1 MLRWPALL
9 LAWSG
14 VFASESGRGPSPPVA
29 QPQGAGAFVFPLPSS
44 ARVVAAQCADLLA
57 DLARAETALAHDA
70 QPSAAQFFDQLDAI
84 TRREEDTLGPLG
96 VLAAVSPRKSIR
108 DASDDCERDHDA
120 WSARFFQNAAVY
132 ARLQQAAPDD
142 EIDRRFQREALDAF
156 EDAGVALSADRQR
169 RVRELRAQITQLTQT
184 FERRLREDRTELLF
198 SKVELAGVPSD
209 VWSLA
214 PRDAHGRYRLGL
226 AQPTVFAVLENAIVA
241 ATRERMWRAFLSQGG
256 QPNIDTLFALATA
269 RHELADN
276 FGFASYADF
285 VLRRRMAHSESE
297 VQAFLSTVKDAV
309 RERELADVAQL
320 RAEKARDLQQ
330 PAEATALERWDVAFY
345 SERLLRS
352 RHAVDQEQFRRHF
365 PPEASLAWVFHL
377 AEKLF
382 GVVIAPLPVSSKSAL
397 WHRDA
402 RAYSVVDADSRA
414 LLGTLFVDLYP
425 RADKYK
431 HAAVWSFRNASS
443 LADRRPAAAL
453 VVNFNRQGLTLDEL
467 ETLLH
472 EFGHA
477 LHALLSTTRHAAQ
490 GGTNV
495 QLDFVEAPSQ
505 MLEDWVY
512 DPRVIALM
520 SEVCAQCPSV
530 PPAMLAQAKAAR
542 DFSNGVMV
550 SRQHLFARYDLAL
563 HGREVLEP
571 MALWTRM
578 EGETLLGTVSG
589 TLFPAGFEHIAS
601 GYAAGYYSYLW
612 SEVLADDLRT
622 AFAADRL
629 DARVGQRYRQTVLQN
644 GGQSAPADL
653 VQRFLGR
660 PSDSRAFFE
669 ALAR

>member
-1 MLRWPALL
+1 M
-9 LAWSG
+9 
-14 VFASESGRGPSPPVA
+14 
-29 QPQGAGAFVFPLPSS
+29 
-44 ARVVAAQCADLLA
+44 
-57 DLARAETALAHDA
+57 
-70 QPSAAQFFDQLDAI
+70 
-84 TRREEDTLGPLG
+84 
-96 VLAAVSPRKSIR
+96 
-108 DASDDCERDHDA
+108 
-120 WSARFFQNAAVY
+120 
-132 ARLQQAAPDD
+132 PDD

-156 EDAGVALSADRQR
+156 EDAGVALPADRQN
-169 RVRELRAQITQLTQT
+169 RVRELREQITQLSQT
-184 FERRLREDRTELLF
+184 FERRLREDRTELAF
-198 SKVELAGVPSD
+198 SKTELAGVPTG
-209 VWSLA
+209 VWRRA
-214 PRDAHGRYRLGL
+214 PRDAHGRYRLDL
-226 AQPTVFAVLENAIVA
+226 AQPTVFAVLENATVS

-256 QPNIDTLFALATA
+256 EPNIDTLFALAKA
-269 RHELADN
+269 RHELAGH

-285 VLRRRMAHSESE
+285 VLRRRMAHSEPE
-297 VQAFLSTVKDAV
+297 VQAFLATVKDAV
-309 RERELADVAQL
+309 RDRELADLAEL

-330 PAEATALERWDVAFY
+330 PVEATVVERWDVAFY
-345 SERLLRS
+345 SERLRQS

-365 PPEASLAWVFHL
+365 PPEASLGWVFRL
-377 AEKLF
+377 AERLF
-382 GVVIAPLPVSSKSAL
+382 GVVIAPLPASSKPAL

-402 RAYSVVDADSRA
+402 RAYSVVDAESRA

-490 GGTNV
+490 GGTHV

-512 DPRVIALM
+512 DPQAIALM
-520 SEVCAQCPSV
+520 REVCPSCVPV

-542 DFSNGVMV
+542 DFGKGVMV

-578 EGETLLGTVSG
+578 EGETPLGTVLG

-601 GYAAGYYSYLW
+601 GYAAGYYGYLW
-612 SEVLADDLRT
+612 SQVMAEDLRT

-629 DARVGQRYRQTVLQN
+629 DARVGMRYRQTVLQN
-644 GGQSAPADL
+644 GGQVAPGDL

-660 PSDSRAFFE
+660 PTDSRAFFK
-669 ALAR
+669 ALSR